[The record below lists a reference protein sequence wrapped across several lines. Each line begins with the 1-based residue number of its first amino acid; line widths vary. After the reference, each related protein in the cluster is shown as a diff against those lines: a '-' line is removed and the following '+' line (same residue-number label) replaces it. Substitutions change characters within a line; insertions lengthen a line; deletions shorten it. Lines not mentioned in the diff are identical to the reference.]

1 MTAIASDLTGT
12 RALVGFVLRRD
23 RVRIAIWIV
32 SIVGLIVATV
42 ASVKGLY
49 PTAAD
54 LRQAAVASEGNAA
67 AIAFNGPAQA
77 LDTLGG
83 QIAFQ
88 VGAFGL
94 VVVALMNLLMIGR
107 LTRGEE
113 EAGRL
118 ELLRSLPIGPDA
130 STTAALLTVVAM
142 DVIVGVL
149 VTAHVARGRSSR
161 GRIGGVRRVVHGC
174 SARCSRV

>member
-1 MTAIASDLTGT
+1 M
-12 RALVGFVLRRD
+12 
-23 RVRIAIWIV
+23 
-32 SIVGLIVATV
+32 
-42 ASVKGLY
+42 KGLY

-67 AIAFNGPAQA
+67 AIVFNGPAQG

-83 QIAFQ
+83 QVAFQ

-94 VVVALMNLLMIGR
+94 VVVALMSLLMVGR

-118 ELLRSLPIGPDA
+118 ELLRSLPIGPHA
-130 STTAALLTVVAM
+130 PTTSAMLAVAGM
-142 DVIVGVL
+142 DVAVG
-149 VTAHVARGRSSR
+149 APGDARPARAGPAGRR
-161 GRIGGVRRVVHGC
+161 LGGVRPLVHAW
-174 SARCSRV
+174 SDSCSRPSRWSRRR